1 MKVPIDA
8 MLPYTSLQE
17 SLPALLNCL
26 RLAVPMRLWMVGRLA
41 GSSWTVIRTSPRGR
55 NRMRRSV

>member
-17 SLPALLNCL
+17 SLPALLSCL
-26 RLAVPMRLWMVGRLA
+26 RLAVRCGCGRW
-41 GSSWTVIRTSPRGR
+41 GGGR
-55 NRMRRSV
+55 QFLDRDQG